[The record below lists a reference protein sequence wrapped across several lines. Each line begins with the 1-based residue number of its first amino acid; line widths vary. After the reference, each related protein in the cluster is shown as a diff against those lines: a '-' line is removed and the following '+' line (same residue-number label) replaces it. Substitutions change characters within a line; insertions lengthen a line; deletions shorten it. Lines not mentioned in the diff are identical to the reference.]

1 MVYKNEKVASENR
14 FWESSFQ
21 HFLPIRRKIKL
32 AWTQKERPGKQDH
45 DVAGAKILLFVNLKH
60 VLLY

>member
-32 AWTQKERPGKQDH
+32 A
-45 DVAGAKILLFVNLKH
+45 
-60 VLLY
+60 

>member
-1 MVYKNEKVASENR
+1 LRVNDSIINCCLSSRDKAVGWVAVFAMVYKNEKVASENR

-32 AWTQKERPGKQDH
+32 A
-45 DVAGAKILLFVNLKH
+45 
-60 VLLY
+60 